1 MVSDMITSV
10 KMLVENVEELE
21 RFTEMYQDLLEGNI
35 KMGVI
40 RRDYT
45 RIETKNGF
53 IVEIIMVASVGEWR
67 GMRGHKCHYLI
78 NTVQDE
84 EFHRY
89 YARTMTNPYNE
100 YKRERDER
108 KKKERA
114 ENPYGGDAPIVTIL

>member
-1 MVSDMITSV
+1 MMTSV
-10 KMLVENVEELE
+10 KMLVENAEELE
-21 RFTEMYQDLLEGNI
+21 KFTDMYEDLLENNM
-35 KMGVI
+35 KRMVL

-53 IVEIIMVASVGEWR
+53 IVEIHMVASVGEWR
-67 GMRGHKCHYLI
+67 GMRGHRCHYLI

-89 YARTMTNPYNE
+89 AIPMTSPYDE

-114 ENPYGGDAPIVTIL
+114 ENPCGGNAPIVTIL

>member
-1 MVSDMITSV
+1 MMTSV
-10 KMLVENVEELE
+10 KMLVENTEELE
-21 RFTEMYQDLLEGNI
+21 KFTEMYQDMLEGNT
-35 KMGVI
+35 KLVVI

-53 IVEIIMVASVGEWR
+53 IVEIHMVASVGEWK
-67 GMRGHKCHYLI
+67 GMRGHRCHYLI

-84 EFHRY
+84 EFHRC

-100 YKRERDER
+100 YKRGRDER

-114 ENPYGGDAPIVTIL
+114 ENPCGGDAPIVTIL

>member
-1 MVSDMITSV
+1 MSNMMTSV
-10 KMLVENVEELE
+10 KMLVENAEELE
-21 RFTEMYQDLLEGNI
+21 KFTEMYQDLLEDNI
-35 KMGVI
+35 KIGVI

-53 IVEIIMVASVGEWR
+53 IVEIHMVASAGEER
-67 GMRGHKCHYLI
+67 GMRGHRCHYLI

-84 EFHRY
+84 EFHKY
-89 YARTMTNPYNE
+89 GACIMTHPYNE

-114 ENPYGGDAPIVTIL
+114 ENPCGGNAPIVTIL

>member
-1 MVSDMITSV
+1 MVSDMMTSV

-53 IVEIIMVASVGEWR
+53 IVEIIMVASVGGVE
-67 GMRGHKCHYLI
+67 
-78 NTVQDE
+78 
-84 EFHRY
+84 RY
-89 YARTMTNPYNE
+89 ERT
-100 YKRERDER
+100 
-108 KKKERA
+108 
-114 ENPYGGDAPIVTIL
+114 